1 MNDDKGTN
9 LDEGSTVGIFT
20 LIIIMTMAC
29 SVIPEHNTHFR
40 FGESLAIFEGLSW
53 GVNKLWRQIEKDSQ

>member
-20 LIIIMTMAC
+20 LIIIMSITY
-29 SVIPEHNTHFR
+29 SVITEHNTHFR
-40 FGESLAIFEGLSW
+40 FGKSLAIFEGLSR
-53 GVNKLWRQIEKDSQ
+53 GVNKF